1 MQPWFYEK
9 MKIIRGAD
17 QDTFSQV
24 TYVTMFNVLVIL
36 QVLHLGS
43 SGSVYLLEEY
53 SWFPPGRG
61 GESQTLSKTKDI
73 KPAHSKV
80 SDEY

>member
-43 SGSVYLLEEY
+43 SGSVYLLEE
-53 SWFPPGRG
+53 
-61 GESQTLSKTKDI
+61 
-73 KPAHSKV
+73 
-80 SDEY
+80 